1 MADSRRYNGYDNR
14 DPYGQGST
22 QSGQRGSSRMPS
34 SSQPAQRRGSYDDVE
49 RYPSGRPKTQRQP
62 SGSAYDARSAG
73 YADGSRGGYPQGG
86 APYTHGSS
94 HGYDPS
100 VPSYRRGTGE
110 YRQAGNSYDQG
121 GYTAHAGTSYGAH
134 SRADQRGGYTDDARY
149 QDSHGRAYRD
159 HEGRPVPP
167 SSHTGA
173 TGHAAG
179 GQGRAQYPR
188 GSHAAAADALPEP
201 LARLADT
208 ARANPTLVI
217 AMAVGIVVVA
227 VALVFAACSALSHD
241 GSYVQAVDATQG
253 SSTNTLSATPSATPT
268 SSQSSTSGDAA
279 TGDAATTDGTGAA
292 ADAQATDASAQQ
304 EQAPAEQS
312 AVAQLLTPAW
322 PDDVSNVSDI
332 FTFATTSF
340 DKDAT
345 YNNGGVEDP
354 WSPTGYFTT
363 GDAELDQM
371 VKDYCDSN
379 AQDGLDAGDNA
390 YYTYL
395 HISWIDYVESD
406 RNQRPWDLPGD
417 WRITYAK
424 QCFST
429 MSANCHEFA
438 AAVQYIL
445 RYYGYA
451 DACAETCLVLRQSGN
466 WGDHSLVFV
475 TSLDG
480 RASIIDTSMSS
491 KGWLLSKD
499 SMTYTLDSGY
509 RADLAASEDEAA
521 DAGEQ
526 AAEGDQ
532 AASNG

>member
-1 MADSRRYNGYDNR
+1 MADSRRYNGYDNSDR
-14 DPYGQGST
+14 YGQGTS
-22 QSGQRGSSRMPS
+22 QPGQRGTSRTPS
-34 SSQPAQRRGSYDDVE
+34 SPQSAQRRGGYDSVE
-49 RYPSGRPKTQRQP
+49 RYPSGRPKTQRQGSDVTQ
-62 SGSAYDARSAG
+62 SGRYDGASRPQSAG
-73 YADGSRGGYPQGG
+73 LRHSQDN
-86 APYTHGSS
+86 
-94 HGYDPS
+94 
-100 VPSYRRGTGE
+100 PSYRRASGDF
-110 YRQAGNSYDQG
+110 RQARSTYDEG
-121 GYTAHAGTSYGAH
+121 GYTSAH
-134 SRADQRGGYTDDARY
+134 SGAYGTHAASSPRGGYTDNAR
-149 QDSHGRAYRD
+149 QDSYGRSYRD
-159 HEGRPVPP
+159 QAGRDVPG
-167 SSHTGA
+167 S
-173 TGHAAG
+173 HAAPHG
-179 GQGRAQYPR
+179 DRAAGTQGRTQYPR
-188 GSHAAAADALPEP
+188 GSHVAPAPASAGPEALV
-201 LARLADT
+201 RLADT
-208 ARANPTLVI
+208 ARANPALVI
-217 AMAVGIVVVA
+217 AMAIGVVVVVVA
-227 VALVFAACSALSHD
+227 LAFAACSALTKD

-253 SSTNTLSATPSATPT
+253 STAGTLSATPSATP
-268 SSQSSTSGDAA
+268 STSQTAASSDA
-279 TGDAATTDGTGAA
+279 TAAGTTDVQA
-292 ADAQATDASAQQ
+292 ADASTEAAAQQ
-304 EQAPAEQS
+304 DQAAAQS
-312 AVAQLLTPAW
+312 EVANLLTPAW
-322 PDDVSNVSDI
+322 PDDVSTVSDI

-379 AQDGLDAGDNA
+379 AQEGLDAGDNA

-395 HISWIDYVESD
+395 HISWIDYVETD
-406 RNQRPWDLPGD
+406 RNQRPWDLAGD

-480 RASIIDTSMSS
+480 RPSLIDTSMSS

-509 RADLAASEDEAA
+509 RADQGESDE
-521 DAGEQ
+521 

-532 AASNG
+532 QDGQASA

>member
-14 DPYGQGST
+14 DPYGQGFE
-22 QSGQRGSSRMPS
+22 QPARRGSSRVPS
-34 SSQPAQRRGSYDDVE
+34 APKPTQRRGSYDDVE

-62 SGSAYDARSAG
+62 SGSGSVSRDTGRAA
-73 YADGSRGGYPQGG
+73 GSRDGYSQAG
-86 APYTHGSS
+86 APYAQESS
-94 HGYDPS
+94 RGYDTS

-110 YRQAGNSYDQG
+110 YRQAGQGYDQG
-121 GYTAHAGTSYGAH
+121 GYTAHAGTSYGTHMGAG
-134 SRADQRGGYTDDARY
+134 QRGSYSDHAQYGN
-149 QDSHGRAYRD
+149 SHERAQRDYGGREVPSASHAGAAGRA
-159 HEGRPVPP
+159 
-167 SSHTGA
+167 
-173 TGHAAG
+173 AG
-179 GQGRAQYPR
+179 AQYPR
-188 GSHAAAADALPEP
+188 GSHAASTAASALPEP

-208 ARANPTLVI
+208 ARANPALVI
-217 AMAVGIVVVA
+217 AIGIGIVVVV
-227 VALVFAACSALSHD
+227 VALAFAACSALNHD

-253 SSTNTLSATPSATPT
+253 SSANTLSATPSATPA
-268 SSQSSTSGDAA
+268 SSQSSTSGDAGATGTAA
-279 TGDAATTDGTGAA
+279 TGDADA
-292 ADAQATDASAQQ
+292 ADAQTTDATGQ
-304 EQAPAEQS
+304 EQASAEQS
-312 AVAQLLTPAW
+312 EVADQLTPAW
-322 PDDVSNVSDI
+322 PDDVSTVSDI

-509 RADLAASEDEAA
+509 RADLAASEDGSEGEAA